1 MFNWSNLMK
10 LGLICLR
17 FSLIVKRKEVEHEGI
32 DIDKINDVGRIEH
45 KALSVEL
52 QAEIVFGVD

>member
-1 MFNWSNLMK
+1 MK